1 MIGVVIVEFQ
11 RSGLQIQQLVGES
24 LVVFFASK
32 NNQPINLK
40 HGPEPGIIIES
51 SNHSMMTQGFS
62 AGKRINFSVVKI
74 VKIEINHMNG
84 VLSSLPFIKTP
95 MNECNVTDHAGNVML

>member
-1 MIGVVIVEFQ
+1 
-11 RSGLQIQQLVGES
+11 
-24 LVVFFASK
+24 
-32 NNQPINLK
+32 
-40 HGPEPGIIIES
+40 
-51 SNHSMMTQGFS
+51 MMTQGFS

-95 MNECNVTDHAGNVML
+95 MNEYNVTDHAGNVMLQIISPMELGPCMSESVKYVKVGIVELFYFCFLEINAADEDQQVFVEVGRVVH